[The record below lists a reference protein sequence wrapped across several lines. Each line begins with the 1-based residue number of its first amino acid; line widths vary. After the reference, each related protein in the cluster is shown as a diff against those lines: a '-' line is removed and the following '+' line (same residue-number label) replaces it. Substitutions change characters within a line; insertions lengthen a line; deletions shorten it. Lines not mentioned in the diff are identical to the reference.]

1 MPVANPAN
9 VNCVKVETSMATMHT
24 DLQTSIRTTLAAN
37 DELLSV
43 VVLRQDNGNNC
54 VVLYTYEDL
63 SP

>member
-1 MPVANPAN
+1 
-9 VNCVKVETSMATMHT
+9 MHT
-24 DLQTSIRTTLAAN
+24 DLQTSIRATLAAN

-43 VVLRQDNGNNC
+43 VILRQDNGNDC